1 MVMLAL
7 YYCPRYAARLF
18 LKLNLIMFKHVYFG
32 LLLLL
37 PGAAM
42 ANTATEVRLAT
53 FNVSMESSNYLPP
66 GATGDNTVLA
76 AILSNGDNPQI
87 KNIAAIIQ
95 RVRPD
100 VLLLNEFDYIANPE
114 LGIQAFIRN
123 YLNKAQKGSEPIDYP
138 YFYYST
144 VNTGQP
150 SPFDLDNN
158 GKATGVGAD
167 AWGFGFYPGQYGMV
181 LLSKYPIDL
190 ANIRTFQQFKWKD
203 MPGFMPTKKADGSPW
218 YSSEAWAEFPL
229 SSKSHWDIPLIING
243 NTVHILA
250 SHPTPPVFD
259 GEENRNGIRNHD
271 EIRFWLDYLNPAEAG
286 YIYDD
291 NGKTGGLA
299 VNSRFVLLGDLNASA
314 DGDGDAIHTAIKAL
328 VSHHRIDQS
337 FTPASK
343 GGAEHTPDNLNATF
357 HTASW
362 RMRADY
368 VLPSKSGFRLKDSG
382 VFWPEKA
389 DPLYP
394 LVGSRGAS
402 SDHRMVWV
410 KLALNAD

>member
-1 MVMLAL
+1 
-7 YYCPRYAARLF
+7 
-18 LKLNLIMFKHVYFG
+18 MFKHMYFG

-37 PGAAM
+37 FLSGAAM

-76 AILSNGDNPQI
+76 TILVNGDNPQI

-100 VLLLNEFDYIANPE
+100 VLLLNEFDYIAMPE
-114 LGIQAFIRN
+114 FGIQAFIKN
-123 YLNKAQKGSEPIDYP
+123 YLNQAQQGSEPIDYP

-181 LLSKYPIDL
+181 ILSKYPI
-190 ANIRTFQQFKWKD
+190 NTGQVRTFQHFKWQD
-203 MPGFMPTKKADGSPW
+203 MPNFMPTIKADGSPW
-218 YSSEAWAEFPL
+218 YSKAAWQQFPL
-229 SSKSHWDIPLIING
+229 SSKSHWDVPLLING
-243 NTVHILA
+243 KTVHILA

-291 NGKTGGLA
+291 NGKTGGLTD
-299 VNSRFVLLGDLNASA
+299 NSRFVLLGDLNASA
-314 DGDGDAIHTAIKAL
+314 DGDGDAISTAIKAL
-328 VSHHRIDQS
+328 VSHHRINQS

-343 GGAEHTPDNLNATF
+343 GGAENTPELFHAKY

-368 VLPSKSGFRLKDSG
+368 VLASDFGFNIKDGG
-382 VFWPEKA
+382 VFWPAKDDA
-389 DPLYP
+389 DYP

-402 SDHRMVWV
+402 SDHKLVWLT
-410 KLALNAD
+410 LALTAD